1 MCYNQTFQAPSKR
14 ELKFQDISHRV
25 CSNHTA
31 CMIGSFWK
39 RKWLQNHPWMLL
51 FQGVSKLI
59 RFDHHTSHDA
69 VRIKLSVCHSTGDN
83 LAAYHLGSRSNI
95 HVNVSEFASRLG
107 TFPFCNTDCFACVF
121 QFVRFFFTFFKT
133 LQTFASGVSVRLVFG

>member
-1 MCYNQTFQAPSKR
+1 
-14 ELKFQDISHRV
+14 
-25 CSNHTA
+25 
-31 CMIGSFWK
+31 
-39 RKWLQNHPWMLL
+39 MLL

-59 RFDHHTSHDA
+59 QFDHHTSHDA

-83 LAAYHLGSRSNI
+83 LAAY